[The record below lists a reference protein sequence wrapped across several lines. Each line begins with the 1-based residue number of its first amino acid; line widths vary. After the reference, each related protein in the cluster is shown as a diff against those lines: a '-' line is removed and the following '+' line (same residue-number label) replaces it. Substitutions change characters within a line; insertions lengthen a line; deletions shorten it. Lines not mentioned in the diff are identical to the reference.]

1 MSVRRAVVTGVVVG
15 ALLPVPCGA
24 FPRFIQAAYATSD
37 VEVSGMVSSP
47 SFWRTET
54 PVVSGDAPLQRASS
68 SSAGSS
74 VSSPPSFRQQQ
85 SSEPPLFSPPPSGE
99 QGAGSSSAEEE
110 SPPSDPGDL
119 VAEPIDIS
127 RPEGNALLLTA
138 EELAGA
144 LARSVHTRAH
154 LEELAKALVQSDK
167 SVVHI
172 ETGESGL
179 RMVYRHRAKLLGFIP
194 LSYKL
199 DTTVDARGQVHIGK
213 PWWLFLAS
221 DHAAE
226 IAQQLQ
232 NRVIEDK
239 LILGNLLKVPDLHER
254 GQSIMEVLAAIA
266 RHAYDAHTS
275 NV

>member
-1 MSVRRAVVTGVVVG
+1 MRRILSAGMVVG
-15 ALLPVPCGA
+15 VLLPVPCGA
-24 FPRFIQAAYATSD
+24 FSRFIQAAYAASD
-37 VEVSGMVSSP
+37 VPVFGMVSSP

-54 PVVSGDAPLQRASS
+54 PAASGDIPLQRASS
-68 SSAGSS
+68 SSADSS
-74 VSSPPSFRQQQ
+74 FSSPPSFWQQH
-85 SSEPPLFSPPPSGE
+85 SSESSLSTSPPSGE
-99 QGAGSSSAEEE
+99 QGAENSSGEEE
-110 SPPSDPGDL
+110 SLPSDPGDL

-138 EELAGA
+138 EELTAA

-154 LEELAKALVQSDK
+154 LEELAEALVQSDK
-167 SVVHI
+167 SVLHI

-199 DTTVDARGQVHIGK
+199 DTTVDARGQVHTGK

-232 NRVIEDK
+232 DRVIEDK
-239 LILGNLLKVPDLHER
+239 LILGNLLKIQDLRER
-254 GQSIMEVLAAIA
+254 GQTIMEVLATIA
-266 RHAYDAHTS
+266 RYAHEVHAS

>member
-1 MSVRRAVVTGVVVG
+1 MRKALFTGVIAG
-15 ALLPVPCGA
+15 FLLPVPCGA
-24 FPRFIQAAYATSD
+24 FPHFIQEAYAASD
-37 VEVSGMVSSP
+37 VQVSGMVSSP
-47 SFWRTET
+47 PFWRTET
-54 PVVSGDAPLQRASS
+54 PVVSGDTPLQRASS
-68 SSAGSS
+68 SAADSS
-74 VSSPPSFRQQQ
+74 VSSPPSFRQQH
-85 SSEPPLFSPPPSGE
+85 SSEAPLFSPPPLGE

-138 EELAGA
+138 EELTEA

-199 DTTVDARGQVHIGK
+199 DTTVDARGQVHTGK

-221 DHAAE
+221 DNAAE

-232 NRVIEDK
+232 DRVIEDK
-239 LILGNLLKVPDLHER
+239 LILGNLLKVQDLHER
-254 GQSIMEVLAAIA
+254 GQEIMEVLATIA
-266 RHAYDAHTS
+266 RYAHEVHTS

>member
-1 MSVRRAVVTGVVVG
+1 MYSRCCAATLRAYTMSVRRAVFTGVVVG

-37 VEVSGMVSSP
+37 VPAFGMVSSP

-54 PVVSGDAPLQRASS
+54 PAASGDIPLQRASS
-68 SSAGSS
+68 SSADSS
-74 VSSPPSFRQQQ
+74 FSSPPSFWQQHSAEN
-85 SSEPPLFSPPPSGE
+85 SSG
-99 QGAGSSSAEEE
+99 EEE

-179 RMVYRHRAKLLGFIP
+179 RMVYRHRAKLFGL
-194 LSYKL
+194 
-199 DTTVDARGQVHIGK
+199 
-213 PWWLFLAS
+213 
-221 DHAAE
+221 
-226 IAQQLQ
+226 
-232 NRVIEDK
+232 
-239 LILGNLLKVPDLHER
+239 
-254 GQSIMEVLAAIA
+254 
-266 RHAYDAHTS
+266 
-275 NV
+275 

>member
-1 MSVRRAVVTGVVVG
+1 MVVG
-15 ALLPVPCGA
+15 VLLPVPCGA
-24 FPRFIQAAYATSD
+24 FSRFIQAAYATSD
-37 VEVSGMVSSP
+37 VPAFGMVSSP

-54 PVVSGDAPLQRASS
+54 PAASGDIPLQRASS
-68 SSAGSS
+68 SSADSS
-74 VSSPPSFRQQQ
+74 FSSPPSFWQQHSAEN
-85 SSEPPLFSPPPSGE
+85 SSG
-99 QGAGSSSAEEE
+99 EEE

-138 EELAGA
+138 EELTAA

-154 LEELAKALVQSDK
+154 LEELAEALVQSDK
-167 SVVHI
+167 SVLNI
-172 ETGESGL
+172 ETGESGF

-199 DTTVDARGQVHIGK
+199 DTTVDARGQVHTGK

-232 NRVIEDK
+232 DRVIEDK
-239 LILGNLLKVPDLHER
+239 LILGNLLKIQDLRER
-254 GQSIMEVLAAIA
+254 GQAIMEELATIA
-266 RHAYDAHTS
+266 RYAHEVHAS